1 MEPLLTLPRLK
12 GGLLLARSA
21 AVMLSMTLAT
31 SLAARLG
38 AVPMAAHQIC
48 TQIWLAT
55 SLLSD
60 AIALAG
66 QVYGDA

>member
-1 MEPLLTLPRLK
+1 
-12 GGLLLARSA
+12 
-21 AVMLSMTLAT
+21 MLSMTLAT

-48 TQIWLAT
+48 MQVWLAT

-60 AIALAG
+60 AMAVAA
-66 QVYGDA
+66 QVCQQLIYIVFSCYFLSSELPC